1 MCTRLTSYLKLL
13 TQTELIPAFAAA
25 WHTTGTT
32 SETCFHKKKKK
43 TSVTKRPFLLTGKKE
58 DNKSYRNFYV
68 YHNILLH

>member
-32 SETCFHKKKKK
+32 SETYFQKKK
-43 TSVTKRPFLLTGKKE
+43 TSVTKRPFLVTGKKE

>member
-32 SETCFHKKKKK
+32 SENCFHKKKKK
-43 TSVTKRPFLLTGKKE
+43 PLVSPKGL
-58 DNKSYRNFYV
+58 S
-68 YHNILLH
+68 